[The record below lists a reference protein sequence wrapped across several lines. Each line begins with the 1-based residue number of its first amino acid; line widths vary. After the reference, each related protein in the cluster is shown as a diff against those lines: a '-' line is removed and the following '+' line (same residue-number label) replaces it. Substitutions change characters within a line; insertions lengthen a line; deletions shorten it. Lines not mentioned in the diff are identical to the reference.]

1 MKEAAGL
8 LAFYAALAFAAPA
21 QTFTTLDSF
30 DGADGAQPWGALVQA
45 TNGYL
50 YGTTYAGGAG
60 GTACGRPGCGTVFE
74 VSPSGTLTTLH
85 SFDGADGKFPYAALV
100 QASNGDLHGSTSAG
114 GAHGYGTIFAITL
127 SGTLTTLYNFC
138 SETGCPDGSGTRAAL
153 IQATNGDLYGTTE
166 SGGANDGGTV
176 FKITPRG
183 TLTTLYNFCSLSG
196 CADGSGPLAGLVQA
210 VNGLLY
216 GTTIG
221 GGANGNF
228 GTVFEITPGGA
239 LTTLYSFCSLS
250 GCEDGQ
256 NPNTT
261 LVQAAAPP
269 HDPPYDGNFFGT
281 TYSGGTDGVGTLF
294 EITPTGALSTLYS
307 FPAQGAPGPYPNAL
321 IEGSDWN
328 FYGTTQTG
336 GTLSTG
342 AIFELHPVGFPAT
355 LYSFCPSG
363 CSTSGQQPQS
373 GLMQDTNGVF
383 YGTGSYGGAE
393 NDGVIFS
400 FSVPGLGPFVATQPT
415 AGAVGTAVRILGTG
429 LTGATSVTF
438 NGTAAVFT
446 VVSSSEI
453 TTSVP
458 AGATSGKVEVATP
471 SGTLSSSG
479 FKVP

>member
-1 MKEAAGL
+1 MKRAAGFVAL
-8 LAFYAALAFAAPA
+8 YAAMAFALPA
-21 QTFTTLDSF
+21 QTFTTLDRF

-60 GTACGRPGCGTVFE
+60 GADCGRPGCGTVFE
-74 VSPSGTLTTLH
+74 LSPSGTLTTLH
-85 SFDGADGKFPYAALV
+85 SFDGADGKYPYAALV
-100 QASNGDLHGSTSAG
+100 QATNGDLYGSTSAG

-138 SETGCPDGSGTRAAL
+138 AEAGCPDGSGTRAAL
-153 IQATNGDLYGTTE
+153 VQATNGDLYGTTE
-166 SGGANDGGTV
+166 YGGANDGGTV

-196 CADGSGPLAGLVQA
+196 CADGSGPQAGLVQA
-210 VNGLLY
+210 INGDLY
-216 GTTIG
+216 GTTAY
-221 GGANGNF
+221 GGANGNY

-250 GCEDGQ
+250 GCTNGQ
-256 NPNTT
+256 YPNTT
-261 LVQAAAPP
+261 LVQATAPP
-269 HDPPYDGNFFGT
+269 NDPPYNGYFFGT
-281 TYSGGTDGVGTLF
+281 TYAGGTDGVGTAF
-294 EITPTGALSTLYS
+294 RMTPTGALSTIYS

-321 IEGSDWN
+321 IEGN
-328 FYGTTQTG
+328 NTYFYGTTQTG
-336 GTLSTG
+336 GAMSTG
-342 AIFELHPVGFPAT
+342 AIFEMAPLGYPTT

-363 CSTSGQQPQS
+363 CSLSGQKPQS
-373 GLMQDTNGVF
+373 GLMQDTSGLL
-383 YGTGSYGGAE
+383 YGTGSYGGAG
-393 NDGVIFS
+393 NDGVVFS
-400 FSVPGLGPFVATQPT
+400 FSVPGLGPFVETQPST
-415 AGAVGTAVRILGTG
+415 GAAGTAVRILGTN
-429 LTGATSVTF
+429 LTGTTSVSF

-453 TTSVP
+453 TTTVP

-471 SGTLSSSG
+471 SGTLSNSG